1 MQEVEANSAKNGIK
15 WFGSA
20 ALHTEANGWSSGVAV
35 FAQGFLDM
43 WQPKEAVLVPGRC
56 VMAFVRLP
64 AIGVIALYV
73 VYLECNIGL
82 ADGNVCIMEKIA
94 THVA

>member
-20 ALHTEANGWSSGVAV
+20 ALHTDANGWSSGVAV